1 MGSKRRRLEPRLVIA
16 GDIDQVEYDFDYVQ
30 YRFTANGSLAVA
42 DLPQTAMCIHPRQ
55 GVTGTFSEEQVW
67 IEGTEKVGP
76 YSPSACWVLYDT
88 VLWFSRY
95 GSSTKVVFRF
105 EYFEPVSE
113 QPVRTSFIPDL
124 PFYIEGTEP
133 VRRATTAWSLQ
144 LSEGKCCVFKA
155 VYYFDY
161 IDESPKSYAR
171 GSTWIEGTDQ
181 VVFFYDY
188 QGSFTGEVFAFEW
201 HVTQQIDATEA
212 WDGKDLVHKNLQ
224 AQEPL
229 FLTMISM
236 KHMPDEKGQKAKESR
251 NECSCVYDKQH
262 EFK

>member
-1 MGSKRRRLEPRLVIA
+1 V
-16 GDIDQVEYDFDYVQ
+16 
-30 YRFTANGSLAVA
+30 
-42 DLPQTAMCIHPRQ
+42 C
-55 GVTGTFSEEQVW
+55 
-67 IEGTEKVGP
+67 
-76 YSPSACWVLYDT
+76 
-88 VLWFSRY
+88 
-95 GSSTKVVFRF
+95 
-105 EYFEPVSE
+105 
-113 QPVRTSFIPDL
+113 
-124 PFYIEGTEP
+124 
-133 VRRATTAWSLQ
+133 
-144 LSEGKCCVFKA
+144 
-155 VYYFDY
+155 YFDY